1 MKEIKILDVK
11 VNPIAK
17 SEAIEKID
25 EFIVSK
31 KPHQICTVNPEYMMA
46 AQKDLEFKKII
57 NEADLCVADGAGL
70 WWASR
75 YQNLKGKSQKSKDS
89 NQSSI
94 IKERITGIDLVY
106 DICSLASKKGYS
118 IYLLGAGPTVA
129 EQTALILKSKYPNLK
144 IAGISE
150 GIPQL
155 TTGRQINLDTEN
167 FESNLAVQISKL
179 NPQILLVA
187 YGAPKQDKFIYKH
200 KKILN
205 IPVMMGVGGSFD
217 FISGR
222 IKRAPKWMQKMHL
235 EWLYR
240 LINQPSRINRIIT
253 ATIRFPIKVLFS
265 K

>member
-1 MKEIKILDVK
+1 MKEIKILDIK

-17 SEAIEKID
+17 KEAIEKID

-31 KPHQICTVNPEYMMA
+31 KPHQICTVNPEYIMA

-57 NEADLCVADGAGL
+57 NDADLCVPDGAGL

-75 YQNLKGKSQKSKDS
+75 IHSRQADN
-89 NQSSI
+89 I
-94 IKERITGIDLVY
+94 AIPERITGIDLIY
-106 DICSLASKKGYS
+106 DICELASKKGYS

-129 EQTALILKSKYPNLK
+129 EQTALILKNKYPELK

-155 TTGRQINLDTEN
+155 TTGRQINLDAEK
-167 FESNLAVQISKL
+167 FEDELAAQISNLK
-179 NPQILLVA
+179 PQILLVA

-205 IPVMMGVGGSFD
+205 VPIMIGVGGSFD

-222 IKRAPKWMQKMHL
+222 VKRAPKWMRNLHL

-253 ATIRFPIKVLFS
+253 ATIRFPIKVIFS
-265 K
+265 KNK